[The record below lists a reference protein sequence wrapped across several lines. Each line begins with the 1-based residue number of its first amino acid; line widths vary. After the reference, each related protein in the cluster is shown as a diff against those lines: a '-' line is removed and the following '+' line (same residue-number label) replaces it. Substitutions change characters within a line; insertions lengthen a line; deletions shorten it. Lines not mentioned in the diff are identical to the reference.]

1 MVARFVRDEE
11 AAGSNPVIP
20 TINRKWQSPAEK
32 SAGDFSYVELK
43 FIFDFFVTDKADEH
57 IRSNDFIIEL
67 NQGFVHMD
75 GDETAIMLILDFISE
90 LFFVVF
96 LEGFGGTFAGG
107 YVEDTGVNIFLALAI
122 LEFEDDI
129 DGNVL
134 DHL

>member
-1 MVARFVRDEE
+1 MDLE
-11 AAGSNPVIP
+11 G
-20 TINRKWQSPAEK
+20 
-32 SAGDFSYVELK
+32 
-43 FIFDFFVTDKADEH
+43 IFDFFVTDKADEH

-75 GDETAIMLILDFISE
+75 GDEAAIMLILDFISE